1 MDLTF
6 STLIDLIKNLSVP
19 EKEEIKFIIE
29 RNIAEENRNAIGK
42 NYLNSNKELKK
53 GKLKFSGNIDELR
66 KML

>member
-29 RNIAEENRNAIGK
+29 RNIAEENRNAIAK
-42 NYLNSNKELKK
+42 NYINSNKDLKK